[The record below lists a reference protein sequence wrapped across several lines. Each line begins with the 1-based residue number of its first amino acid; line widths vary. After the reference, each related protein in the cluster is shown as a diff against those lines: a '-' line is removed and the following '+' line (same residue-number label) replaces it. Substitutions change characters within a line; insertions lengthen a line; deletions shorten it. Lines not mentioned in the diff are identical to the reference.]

1 MWDDIQTLTKTITKY
16 KSKNVTKDNVD
27 ELVLGDD
34 EISTKILELMTEEK
48 AIEDT
53 LDQLRQDFW
62 KKKFDLKDY
71 LMITRQLSDELFG
84 YVN

>member
-71 LMITRQLSDELFG
+71 LMITW
-84 YVN
+84 

>member
-1 MWDDIQTLTKTITKY
+1 M
-16 KSKNVTKDNVD
+16 TKDNVD

-71 LMITRQLSDELFG
+71 LMITWQLSDELFG

>member
-1 MWDDIQTLTKTITKY
+1 M
-16 KSKNVTKDNVD
+16 TKDNVD

-53 LDQLRQDFW
+53 LDQLRQDFR

-71 LMITRQLSDELFG
+71 LMIT
-84 YVN
+84 

>member
-1 MWDDIQTLTKTITKY
+1 M
-16 KSKNVTKDNVD
+16 TKDNVD

-71 LMITRQLSDELFG
+71 LMITWQLSDELFG
-84 YVN
+84 FINQKQKFFNLLQKGKKHH